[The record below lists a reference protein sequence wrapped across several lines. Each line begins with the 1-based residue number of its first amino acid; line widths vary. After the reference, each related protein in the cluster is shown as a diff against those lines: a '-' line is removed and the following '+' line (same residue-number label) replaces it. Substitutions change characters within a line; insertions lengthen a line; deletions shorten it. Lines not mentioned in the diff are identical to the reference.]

1 MVFLWSEQI
10 KWQKPVFDS
19 PAVLS
24 RRENRNTCVA
34 VRNVHPFVS
43 ADFKLRPFGF
53 RLSACAAFYITHLY
67 IAGNFVRIHR
77 RAEICTEHL
86 MRFPP
91 VNLGCKFHDRT
102 ADGENNLLYNPW
114 FSVCVYVFSCYRSV
128 RQNYG
133 VTRKLKFR
141 RLFLRIIDRYIPSV
155 IEQTFIPV
163 YIELVEVLSRKL
175 SVTALIAK
183 PAPAAIIA
191 AVTPATAPVDGFVDE
206 SVL

>member
-1 MVFLWSEQI
+1 MCVCPIIISGVRIEGIFYCMYALVGSGIRPYRGAEQI
-10 KWQKPVFDS
+10 KRHKPVLDS
-19 PAVLS
+19 PAVFS

-77 RAEICTEHL
+77 RAEIRTEHF

-102 ADGENNLLYNPW
+102 ADGENDLLYNP
-114 FSVCVYVFSCYRSV
+114 
-128 RQNYG
+128 
-133 VTRKLKFR
+133 
-141 RLFLRIIDRYIPSV
+141 
-155 IEQTFIPV
+155 
-163 YIELVEVLSRKL
+163 
-175 SVTALIAK
+175 
-183 PAPAAIIA
+183 
-191 AVTPATAPVDGFVDE
+191 
-206 SVL
+206 